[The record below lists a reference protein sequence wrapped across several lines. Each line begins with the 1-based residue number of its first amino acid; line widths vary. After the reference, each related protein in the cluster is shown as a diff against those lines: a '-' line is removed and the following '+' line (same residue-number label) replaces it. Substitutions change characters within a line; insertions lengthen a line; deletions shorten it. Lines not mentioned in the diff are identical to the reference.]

1 MVNDCVRGPAAA
13 ATTSRKGRRVVP
25 GRRRVEAV
33 NAAVD
38 ALVAHRCKSST
49 RRPAVALSDTLHV
62 CVRTHD
68 SAVLVAAALSR
79 APTALCLLL
88 NLRLPLLVRT
98 DCHHP
103 PRRERRVKTTSGS
116 AARSRLLPKKALP
129 RRAPRCTRNHNH
141 THVSTAARRADAKN
155 VPARPEPAPR
165 PAAAAVAKISRG
177 RHR

>member
-1 MVNDCVRGPAAA
+1 M
-13 ATTSRKGRRVVP
+13 P

-38 ALVAHRCKSST
+38 ALVAHTDAKSST

-68 SAVLVAAALSR
+68 SAVLVAAALSQ
-79 APTALCLLL
+79 APTALYLLL
-88 NLRLPLLVRT
+88 NLRLPLPLLVRT

-116 AARSRLLPKKALP
+116 AARSRHLPKKA
-129 RRAPRCTRNHNH
+129 
-141 THVSTAARRADAKN
+141 
-155 VPARPEPAPR
+155 
-165 PAAAAVAKISRG
+165 
-177 RHR
+177 